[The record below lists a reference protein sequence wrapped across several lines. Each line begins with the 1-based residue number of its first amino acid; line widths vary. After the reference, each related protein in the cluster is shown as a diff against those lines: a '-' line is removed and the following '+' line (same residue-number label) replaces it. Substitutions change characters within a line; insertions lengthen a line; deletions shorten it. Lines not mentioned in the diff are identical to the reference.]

1 MFDKPANSGGDGDK
15 TLSRYQE
22 LGKSGELCLAGSDQ
36 GQGTWGKGGKKNI
49 LPDCDFYGSN
59 MININILPVCDVI
72 GRCPLNIVRGNL
84 FPKKAQLSVLVVM
97 GLSQIK
103 TNCTQGIPG
112 KVGGNSPPK
121 MTLSHY
127 RREPGKLGFD
137 VVQLG
142 LAAFNGH
149 LGPEGQLKVERMI
162 MR

>member
-1 MFDKPANSGGDGDK
+1 
-15 TLSRYQE
+15 
-22 LGKSGELCLAGSDQ
+22 
-36 GQGTWGKGGKKNI
+36 
-49 LPDCDFYGSN
+49 

-72 GRCPLNIVRGNL
+72 GRCPLKVVRGNL
-84 FPKKAQLSVLVVM
+84 LTKKGQLSVLVVM

-103 TNCTQGIPG
+103 TNCTKGVPG
-112 KVGGNSPPK
+112 RVGGNSPQK
-121 MTLSHY
+121 NVWTLSHY